1 MPAAASLGW
10 LELYL
15 AGESGLPTS
24 IMKPEPAPL
33 SSSSVDPF
41 SLLPAGRVP
50 DPFQVEAM
58 EHLMAGRSVV
68 VCAPTGSG
76 KTLIAEAASAVVLRQ
91 GERVFYTTPLK
102 ALSNQKFR
110 DMGELFGPERC
121 GLLTGDVT
129 IRPEASLVVMT
140 TEVFRNM
147 LLRAGSPERLN
158 GVRLAV
164 LDECHYIGR
173 WDRGTVWEEA
183 ILSCPNAIQLLA
195 LSATIPNAGHI
206 AGWMDRV
213 HPPTALVQSDVRTV
227 PLQYYYCRGGTLRRL
242 TASTGAAT
250 RAVPPMRRPIHRSS
264 HWEESEYPAEVVDAL
279 YRDNLLPAIYFLF
292 SRRGCETSLEA
303 CADLD
308 LLDGEERESVQEQ
321 LSRWKQEYPSLLTC
335 PFLHLLEQGLGAH
348 HAGMMPAWKLAVERL
363 FQQKLLKVVFA
374 TETLAA
380 GINMP
385 ARSTVISSLRR
396 PGDNGFRDLS
406 FTEFHQ
412 MAGRA
417 GRRGMDTVGGV
428 IVLADPRTPRS
439 RAQAYVDGGPEPL
452 GSCFSPGYGLV
463 IHWLA
468 NYGSERSYRLVNRG
482 LSSYGRGGGDRSSR
496 AGKVSPA
503 WKRFMAARAVLDYF
517 DLIED
522 DQPVGLG
529 RLVAALQVENEL
541 LAALVLS
548 DALPE
553 SSPPTLVAGIAG
565 ALAGSFG
572 RRVGG
577 GFPGAPV
584 RPLPL
589 RGPLR
594 RAFQQGL
601 AIAADLERVQRRC
614 GFLCPTNLS
623 ERLAWIASRWAD
635 GETWDSLLE
644 SVDLEEGD
652 VAYSLRSVID
662 ILQQISLAPVDPDL
676 RAAAAEARRRVDR
689 PPVNEIL

>member
-1 MPAAASLGW
+1 P
-10 LELYL
+10 
-15 AGESGLPTS
+15 
-24 IMKPEPAPL
+24 
-33 SSSSVDPF
+33 
-41 SLLPAGRVP
+41 
-50 DPFQVEAM
+50 
-58 EHLMAGRSVV
+58 
-68 VCAPTGSG
+68 
-76 KTLIAEAASAVVLRQ
+76 
-91 GERVFYTTPLK
+91 
-102 ALSNQKFR
+102 
-110 DMGELFGPERC
+110 
-121 GLLTGDVT
+121 
-129 IRPEASLVVMT
+129 LVVMT

-147 LLRAGSPERLN
+147 LLRAGAGERLA

-183 ILSCPNAIQLLA
+183 ILSCPVDIQFLA

-213 HPPTALVQSDVRTV
+213 HPPTDLVQSDVRTV

-242 TASTGAAT
+242 NAPTAGAPG
-250 RAVPPMRRPIHRSS
+250 RRPPSRRPIHRSS
-264 HWEESEYPAEVVDAL
+264 HWEDSEYPSEVVDAL
-279 YRDNLLPAIYFLF
+279 YRDDLLPAIYFLF

-308 LLDGEERESVQEQ
+308 LLDDDEREAVQEQ
-321 LSRWKQEYPSLLTC
+321 LGRWKEDYPSLLTC
-335 PFLHLLEQGLGAH
+335 PFLHLLEQGLAAH

-417 GRRGMDTVGGV
+417 GRRGMDTSGGV
-428 IVLADPRTPRS
+428 IILADPRTPRS

-452 GSCFSPGYGLV
+452 GSCFYPGYGLV

-482 LSSYGRGGGDRSSR
+482 LSSYGKGANRSERS
-496 AGKVSPA
+496 GKDSPA
-503 WKRFMAARAVLDYF
+503 WKRFMAARAVLDYY
-517 DLIED
+517 DVLEND
-522 DQPVGLG
+522 KPVGIG
-529 RLVAALQVENEL
+529 KLVAALQVENEL
-541 LAALVLS
+541 LAALVIT
-548 DALPE
+548 DALPLE
-553 SSPPTLVAGIAG
+553 AAPPLIAGIAG
-565 ALAGSFG
+565 ALAGSLN

-577 GFPGAPV
+577 GPPGAPV

-594 RAFQQGL
+594 RSFH
-601 AIAADLERVQRRC
+601 AAMGVANDLEKVQRRC
-614 GFLCPTNLS
+614 GFLCPTTLS

-635 GETWDSLLE
+635 GETWESLLDT
-644 SVDLEEGD
+644 VDLEEGD

-662 ILQQISLAPVDPDL
+662 LLQQISLAPVDPAL

-689 PPVNEIL
+689 PPVSEIL